1 MSGLLQRLIT
11 DHPASPATDEVP
23 SRPRYDLVVCDGCD
37 TAYRRQAMDA
47 GQEARCARC
56 EALMGRGHRLG
67 ADGQLALALA
77 ALIVFIVGNS
87 SPIVTLDLRGVHVP
101 VTLYES
107 ILSTWRTGQ
116 QEVAVLAAAT
126 AFVFP
131 LAVILLRIYVLTPLM
146 LERRPPGFAHAMRL
160 LRWFTRWSMV
170 EVFML
175 GTLIAVVRSAGI
187 ASIILGAGIFSYAA
201 LTVLL
206 TANHAAGLHRIWR
219 RSSELP
225 P

>member
-1 MSGLLQRLIT
+1 MTGLLRALGV
-11 DHPASPATDEVP
+11 DSAEGADADVP

-37 TAYRRQAMDA
+37 TPYRRQPMTS
-47 GQEARCARC
+47 GQEARCDRC
-56 EALMGRGHRLG
+56 EAVMGRGHRLG

-77 ALIVFIVGNS
+77 ALIVFIVGNG

-116 QEVAVLAAAT
+116 QEVAVLAGAT
-126 AFVFP
+126 AFAFP

-146 LERRPPGFAHAMRL
+146 FDRRPRGFVPAMRL

-175 GTLIAVVRSAGI
+175 GTLIAVVRSAGL
-187 ASIILGAGIFSYAA
+187 ASVILGAGIFSYAA

-225 P
+225 